1 MTASTE
7 RPRVSRYASRF
18 YTTYRN
24 VLLTWVANFI
34 ILPVYLAS
42 VALFCITIAQMP
54 DGDWGWLRWVI
65 IAITTTLLLFPVL
78 TTTLAP
84 RQWQHG
90 FAQRYDVALTAIL
103 IVIGNYFY
111 SPPWFIPTLILFAF
125 IGICLGLVRF
135 VWSLHILYRS
145 ILLVLIS
152 IFLILAADTLVNDL
166 NQLGQGLESVL
177 WVPMLATTLIWLV
190 ISMITL
196 IFILAHYRN
205 EFVQSVIQQRP
216 DLDISFNPGFRPIVV
231 IIAIYAMWRAVE
243 LLLTHQFDTYSI
255 LLDQAKT
262 IAPHLISIEFSLPVE
277 MQKSADLIH
286 HFLESATHLITIIIL
301 ILARGPESLFR
312 EQIAYIRLFFKG
324 IRLDRVTSTS
334 SPFVRLQNPLL
345 RLYDYL
351 PSFFSIQNRVLY
363 VSVAIIV
370 GGIVIPLAI
379 YWLTPD
385 VRIAPI
391 DTRALR
397 WESYLK
403 PADILWI
410 AFTGAG
416 LLLFLYLISWALLSR
431 NRYIVTQFDIVTE
444 TRDKAQPELR
454 AISILMTNLLVS
466 ELQNISSLL
475 TLRQVENLQLGR
487 DDSNAFFVTSGL
499 DKDFFDQMQ
508 QVVNLQVPD
517 GGTFNLGRIVALLLR
532 SLARIQVRGT
542 VQQRTNG
549 SVEMWVEM
557 DYRHRQTAVV
567 DHKLLPENTLDELD
581 EHYIRP
587 VAREMAL
594 KLLVELQI
602 APHLGSDWK
611 TLDYFLRG
619 LEASAKRNWWQAIA
633 NYRQAIQAE
642 ESHRGTFGVGHY
654 HLGAALVFQGN
665 VEEGEPHILTAEHDG
680 PTMAETQYLLA
691 LIRLINRWSN
701 LHEEEA
707 DFQEIDRRLERALRL
722 KPDFAEAYQLRATA
736 HYQRARTLDRNFK
749 YRVEEKPYA
758 EDDRLKYV
766 SHYRHARRYFFQA
779 LRRYDQKHTQTV
791 RNSRL
796 RAQGSE
802 HVQHLTRQRMTAA
815 HQLADSLRAL
825 GHYAEAE
832 SYYRDMEAIYLR
844 NARNLA
850 DIAKTYCL
858 SANWQTAEEFLWQDA
873 LKDDTAMWD
882 ADINMHVGWALA
894 GGIEADSFLINLP
907 WQVNKLIANTLRLPN
922 QADNRNELLENRLFI
937 LAEAMQYLDFAI
949 HQRPR
954 YLNHWRQSEWYYT
967 FKDAY
972 EQICKQAKKYSDV
985 TTLKPDQLFESLSPA
1000 TLDPRLFWLWL
1011 QLRIE
1016 RMDYPMD
1023 DAQNSSAWFFAALEG
1038 CYDEQH
1044 PFNKL
1049 PTYAEEL
1056 KRCRKKILE
1065 RQHEQ
1070 EKSYQPGKGL
1080 SNVFERLSS
1089 AQEIYIIW
1097 KQITTEFNR
1106 LSKEEQLSFVGRWAL
1121 DLMHET
1127 ALLCAQ
1133 LLTAAEAHELL
1144 LEVTQTTC
1152 NISNAWLKRWTEILR
1167 WENWFTVQR
1176 AHQMRISSTSEH
1188 LEFSPRVNRYQ
1199 LVALESYLVYA
1210 RYQCAFD
1217 PTTVSRIQASR
1228 GLEYKI
1234 DTEAVIDTLQ
1244 PILANIRRS
1253 IPIHPLY
1260 LYTQALVY
1268 YKSGLHGQA
1277 IETLER
1283 LLDVIAPMDPKRD
1296 VGGNIFG
1303 RRRRQQQQ
1311 LSSTPRQTSNQEH
1324 LGQVERISGRQQFQF
1339 LIGRDRVHILIA
1351 TIFKEIGKVELSI
1364 RHLMEAVRWSPHNDL
1379 NVDIFLRLADE
1390 LSLVERYRDAQ
1401 AVIEAIRIPRYE
1413 LNMVDLSEAKR
1424 NAPDIMEC
1432 VINTR
1437 RTNYSR
1443 SLVHGKKIAHRFRI
1457 LTPQAYIQSLGQ
1469 AQDITLGRNQEE
1481 FRRFLNSTA
1490 HVLVNNL
1497 AQSVSPFLTGEEEI
1511 DKRVKKLLFWKTPE
1525 ASNNSGETQTES
1537 RKPQNQPEDPLP
1549 KTLEALIAKF
1559 QSHIYAPEG
1568 KGKTEA
1574 ETAALPLLAVFTTL
1588 ASDRSARAR
1597 TRDDINDCAL
1607 FARFAV
1613 SLRWR
1618 TELLRKIFTRWK
1630 QVPITSLLSSATHGG
1645 LETPFAQVMFCHAA
1659 AYFAEQGLQ
1668 SLEQIAEIC
1677 NSLAFNRAE
1686 TGLHIEEYAK
1696 QDSATALAIM
1706 AYLYH
1711 ISDRDTEHYR
1721 RFSGHL
1727 AQYCDTYGWLHY
1739 RMISRSTKEPSA
1751 IDDSKNSMD
1760 GETSSISSQNL
1771 TETFIELAER
1781 FLQLGLRYDP
1791 VRSIIHFHL
1800 ARIYLAR
1807 VELVWQLDPSALA
1820 LEIEK
1825 DVSPQTGGFRI
1836 RSSERKAV
1844 HIDRYLNEAFR
1855 AWREA
1860 DKHDEHRRL
1869 HPRLVWLYNRISAY
1883 RRGWD
1888 ERQLRAIAGI
1898 TDPGIKSRGNE
1909 TEAGS
1914 LSGR

>member
-1 MTASTE
+1 
-7 RPRVSRYASRF
+7 
-18 YTTYRN
+18 
-24 VLLTWVANFI
+24 
-34 ILPVYLAS
+34 
-42 VALFCITIAQMP
+42 
-54 DGDWGWLRWVI
+54 
-65 IAITTTLLLFPVL
+65 
-78 TTTLAP
+78 
-84 RQWQHG
+84 
-90 FAQRYDVALTAIL
+90 
-103 IVIGNYFY
+103 
-111 SPPWFIPTLILFAF
+111 
-125 IGICLGLVRF
+125 
-135 VWSLHILYRS
+135 
-145 ILLVLIS
+145 
-152 IFLILAADTLVNDL
+152 
-166 NQLGQGLESVL
+166 
-177 WVPMLATTLIWLV
+177 
-190 ISMITL
+190 
-196 IFILAHYRN
+196 
-205 EFVQSVIQQRP
+205 
-216 DLDISFNPGFRPIVV
+216 
-231 IIAIYAMWRAVE
+231 
-243 LLLTHQFDTYSI
+243 
-255 LLDQAKT
+255 
-262 IAPHLISIEFSLPVE
+262 
-277 MQKSADLIH
+277 
-286 HFLESATHLITIIIL
+286 
-301 ILARGPESLFR
+301 
-312 EQIAYIRLFFKG
+312 
-324 IRLDRVTSTS
+324 
-334 SPFVRLQNPLL
+334 
-345 RLYDYL
+345 
-351 PSFFSIQNRVLY
+351 
-363 VSVAIIV
+363 
-370 GGIVIPLAI
+370 
-379 YWLTPD
+379 
-385 VRIAPI
+385 
-391 DTRALR
+391 
-397 WESYLK
+397 
-403 PADILWI
+403 
-410 AFTGAG
+410 
-416 LLLFLYLISWALLSR
+416 
-431 NRYIVTQFDIVTE
+431 
-444 TRDKAQPELR
+444 
-454 AISILMTNLLVS
+454 
-466 ELQNISSLL
+466 
-475 TLRQVENLQLGR
+475 
-487 DDSNAFFVTSGL
+487 
-499 DKDFFDQMQ
+499 
-508 QVVNLQVPD
+508 
-517 GGTFNLGRIVALLLR
+517 
-532 SLARIQVRGT
+532 
-542 VQQRTNG
+542 
-549 SVEMWVEM
+549 MWVEM

-611 TLDYFLRG
+611 TIDYFLRG

-701 LHEEEA
+701 LHEAEAEA

-758 EDDRLKYV
+758 EDDRLIYI

-894 GGIEADSFLINLP
+894 GGIVSENQFSFMP
-907 WQVNKLIANTLRLPN
+907 WLNRRITQLYRARKPERLK
-922 QADNRNELLENRLFI
+922 ELSDKWEQKFLLG
-937 LAEAMQYLDFAI
+937 EAMQYLDFAI

-954 YLNHWRQSEWYYT
+954 YLDHWRQSDWYNAFT
-967 FKDAY
+967 AAHRLLKG
-972 EQICKQAKKYSDV
+972 KQNIELLKGKQNIELLKKFD
-985 TTLKPDQLFESLSPA
+985 LDKPDPNLFN
-1000 TLDPRLFWLWL
+1000 LWL
-1011 QLRIE
+1011 ELRIA
-1016 RMDYPMD
+1016 RTKWKRQVQKD
-1023 DAQNSSAWFFAALEG
+1023 DADKIYETYNIPDTIAKFWEEIKKDTNSSTIQSF
-1038 CYDEQH
+1038 Q
-1044 PFNKL
+1044 KL
-1049 PTYAEEL
+1049 
-1056 KRCRKKILE
+1056 
-1065 RQHEQ
+1065 EQ
-1070 EKSYQPGKGL
+1070 EYVEIRNKCSTEEEKRLAEQVPFGGI
-1080 SNVFERLSS
+1080 SNHFQRLRLAQELYKLWEKMYIGFYKLTGTVRLSF
-1089 AQEIYIIW
+1089 A
-1097 KQITTEFNR
+1097 
-1106 LSKEEQLSFVGRWAL
+1106 GRWAL
-1121 DLMHET
+1121 DLLHET
-1127 ALLCAQ
+1127 ALLCCRM
-1133 LLTAAEAHELL
+1133 LAASEAYELL
-1144 LEVTQTTC
+1144 EKVARKTIDDSDNWLRIWKQEYVWH
-1152 NISNAWLKRWTEILR
+1152 SNHLAQFRSKPEFDY
-1167 WENWFTVQR
+1167 FT
-1176 AHQMRISSTSEH
+1176 
-1188 LEFSPRVNRYQ
+1188 FSPRVNRYQ
-1199 LVALESYLVYA
+1199 RVALRSYLVYA

-1217 PTTVSRIQASR
+1217 PMTVSRIQASR
-1228 GLEYKI
+1228 GVEHKI
-1234 DTEAVIDTLQ
+1234 DTEAIIDTLQ
-1244 PILANIRRS
+1244 PILAEIRLS

-1303 RRRRQQQQ
+1303 RRRRQQQPS
-1311 LSSTPRQTSNQEH
+1311 SSTPRQTSNQED
-1324 LGQVERISGRQQFQF
+1324 LGPVERISGRQQFQF
-1339 LIGRDRVHILIA
+1339 LIGRDQVHILIA
-1351 TIFKEIGKVELSI
+1351 NIFKEIDKVELSI

-1457 LTPQAYIQSLGQ
+1457 LTPSAYIQLLSQ
-1469 AQDITLGRNQEE
+1469 TQDEGSKEE
-1481 FRRFLNSTA
+1481 REKLKEFLNA
-1490 HVLVNNL
+1490 IINLFVNNL
-1497 AQSVSPFLTGEEEI
+1497 DYSKSPSLTGDDDI
-1511 DKRVKKLLFWKTPE
+1511 NRRVKKLLYWKKTEP
-1525 ASNNSGETQTES
+1525 STDKGGTQTITEEHF
-1537 RKPQNQPEDPLP
+1537 PT
-1549 KTLEALIAKF
+1549 TLEGLVSNF
-1559 QSHIYAPEG
+1559 QSDADTSDDNAKAEIAAPS
-1568 KGKTEA
+1568 
-1574 ETAALPLLAVFTTL
+1574 LLAVFTTL
-1588 ASDRSARAR
+1588 ASDKIASARTKDA
-1597 TRDDINDCAL
+1597 INRCAL

-1613 SLRWR
+1613 SSRWR
-1618 TELLRKIFTRWK
+1618 TEILAKIFGTQK
-1630 QVPITSLLSSATHGG
+1630 KLPMSKNLSSVTNGE
-1645 LETPFAQVMFCHAA
+1645 LEPQFAQVMFCHAA

-1739 RMISRSTKEPSA
+1739 RMISRNTKEPGDIRA
-1751 IDDSKNSMD
+1751 PRISMED
-1760 GETSSISSQNL
+1760 TRNPTSPHNK
-1771 TETFIELAER
+1771 TRDFIELAER
-1781 FLQLGLRYDP
+1781 FLQMGLRYDP

-1825 DVSPQTGGFRI
+1825 DVSPQTGGLRI
-1836 RSSERKAV
+1836 QSSERKAV

-1909 TEAGS
+1909 TESGS